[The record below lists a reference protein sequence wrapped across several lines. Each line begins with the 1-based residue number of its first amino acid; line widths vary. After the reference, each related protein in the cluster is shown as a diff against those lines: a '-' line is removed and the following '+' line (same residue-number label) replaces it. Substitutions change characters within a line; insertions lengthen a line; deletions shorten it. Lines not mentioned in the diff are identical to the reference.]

1 MGQAIIGST
10 AFATHS
16 SAISLSWPICDFC
29 PMSQSPMSAGINVPE
44 EQPLLSNTK
53 PPSYHDD
60 SPESLSRTQDEEAL
74 NLTDETSD
82 SPKEPWT
89 RRQITVYAVLT
100 LLGLFILATFI
111 KGFIDADDVNVS
123 RGLTRALTS
132 FLMPNVLI
140 SLTLERRSRV
150 R

>member
-1 MGQAIIGST
+1 
-10 AFATHS
+10 
-16 SAISLSWPICDFC
+16 
-29 PMSQSPMSAGINVPE
+29 MSAGINVPE

-60 SPESLSRTQDEEAL
+60 SPETFSRTQDEESL

-82 SPKEPWT
+82 SPKQPWT
-89 RRQITVYAVLT
+89 RRQIAVYSVLT

-132 FLMPNVLI
+132 FLMSNVLVRPWKGI
-140 SLTLERRSRV
+140 QECARRRV
-150 R
+150 KWCCG